1 MSFWLC
7 TARRARTEASPC
19 RCHRDWNTSPPGTT
33 ITHTQSQSHTQS
45 HRHTIAHNRTQSHTQ
60 SHNHTHTQSHTIAH
74 THTHTQS
81 HTHNHTR
88 APTSRSRA
96 LRVPAAVAGRACRLG
111 TSSACLPE
119 ILRKPVP
126 AALGKESACAPYGQF
141 SKVQSGRIGPAR
153 GRYERSKGMLK

>member
-74 THTHTQS
+74 THTHT
-81 HTHNHTR
+81 HNHTHTITHAHLPR
-88 APTSRSRA
+88 GVEPCAFQPRLQAGPVALAPLRPASPRSYGSPCRQLSGKSPRA
-96 LRVPAAVAGRACRLG
+96 LPTASFQKFNLEELAQPVGDMNVQRAC
-111 TSSACLPE
+111 
-119 ILRKPVP
+119 
-126 AALGKESACAPYGQF
+126 
-141 SKVQSGRIGPAR
+141 
-153 GRYERSKGMLK
+153 